1 MAKTY
6 CKSFQGEFQP
16 IMLGTKMSAPMN
28 EWTWAPLG
36 VTIPMMLL
44 PDLNGSKARV
54 IEDSSLYT
62 SVFDS
67 TYGENIQY
75 LFWNKSKQ

>member
-1 MAKTY
+1 
-6 CKSFQGEFQP
+6 
-16 IMLGTKMSAPMN
+16 MS

-44 PDLNGSKARV
+44 PDLNGSKDRV
-54 IEDSSLYT
+54 IEDSLHYIT
-62 SVFDS
+62 PVFHS

-75 LFWNKSKQ
+75 VFWNKSKQ